1 MQVSQAHPHWLGL
14 SGLGVQDPAVTS
26 KAPSLLITAIQ
37 VEAPGGLAEGT
48 PVSFPRVKPRA
59 QGAPHAQ
66 GLVSLGEN

>member
-1 MQVSQAHPHWLGL
+1 M
-14 SGLGVQDPAVTS
+14 QDPTITS

-48 PVSFPRVKPRA
+48 PVSFPRAKPRA

-66 GLVSLGEN
+66 GVVSLGEN

>member
-1 MQVSQAHPHWLGL
+1 M
-14 SGLGVQDPAVTS
+14 QDPTITS

-37 VEAPGGLAEGT
+37 VGAPGGLAEGT
-48 PVSFPRVKPRA
+48 SVSFPRVKPRA